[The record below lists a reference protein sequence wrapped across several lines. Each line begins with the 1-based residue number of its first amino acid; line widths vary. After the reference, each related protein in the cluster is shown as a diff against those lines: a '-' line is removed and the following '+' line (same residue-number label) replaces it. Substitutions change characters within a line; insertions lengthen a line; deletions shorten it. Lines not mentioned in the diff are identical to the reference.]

1 MGLKLKILRLSMNLK
16 KTENALSLT
25 LKNFIKSE
33 SFGGIFLF
41 LNAVLAMVV
50 ANSFL
55 KESYF
60 GAMAHPFWVSNRG
73 FFHRL

>member
-1 MGLKLKILRLSMNLK
+1 MNLK

-55 KESYF
+55 KESLF
-60 GAMAHPFWVSNRG
+60 CAMAHP
-73 FFHRL
+73 

>member
-60 GAMAHPFWVSNRG
+60 AMAYPFWVSNRG

>member
-1 MGLKLKILRLSMNLK
+1 MGLKLKILRLSMNVK

-50 ANSFL
+50 
-55 KESYF
+55 
-60 GAMAHPFWVSNRG
+60 
-73 FFHRL
+73 